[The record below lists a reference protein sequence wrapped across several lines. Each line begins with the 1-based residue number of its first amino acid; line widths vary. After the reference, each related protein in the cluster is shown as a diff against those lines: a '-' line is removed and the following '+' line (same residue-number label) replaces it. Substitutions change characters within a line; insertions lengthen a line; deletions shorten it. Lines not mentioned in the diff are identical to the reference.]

1 MQKAR
6 LTLVLL
12 FAVFAAACSTVDP
25 KLADSADVSEPCVEP
40 QTGSRIKRC
49 VRDQVK
55 VITRDELERSGPFMG
70 PPVNPGTGPQAL

>member
-1 MQKAR
+1 MQRAR

-12 FAVFAAACSTVDP
+12 CAAVAVACSTVDP
-25 KLADSADVSEPCVEP
+25 KLADAADVSEPCLEP

-70 PPVNPGTGPQAL
+70 PPIHPGTMPQGL